1 MRLGIHTLEEFL
13 EEYDMII
20 LQYETQIDEDGG
32 ITLPLLPEYGGRRVV
47 VYVDAFNEFGNDRM
61 LIYDTRI
68 AQDGGITLPLFPQK
82 QNGLPVIVSVEGE
95 SRYDIEDNLP
105 TTFGD
110 VKETLDDVKGTV
122 DDIVNGIGSYKED
135 NVCNKICEEL
145 MWRIERLLDEKIKP

>member
-1 MRLGIHTLEEFL
+1 ML
-13 EEYDMII
+13 I

-32 ITLPLLPEYGGRRVV
+32 ITLPLLPEYGGRKAV
-47 VYVDAFNEFGNDRM
+47 VYVDALNDRM

-95 SRYDIEDNLP
+95 TKYGIGDGELPATLDSIENSFHSFKHEIVDEIGNIRNDLDIFDIE
-105 TTFGD
+105 GRA
-110 VKETLDDVKGTV
+110 
-122 DDIVNGIGSYKED
+122 IY
-135 NVCNKICEEL
+135 KICEEL